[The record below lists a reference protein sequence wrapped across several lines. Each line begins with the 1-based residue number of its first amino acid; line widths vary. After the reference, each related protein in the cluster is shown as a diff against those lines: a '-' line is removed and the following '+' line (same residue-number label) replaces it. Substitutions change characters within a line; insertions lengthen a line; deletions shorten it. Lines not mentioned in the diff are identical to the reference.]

1 MHDPHPALR
10 AIVGESL
17 LPTGEGAAKRRMRG
31 VAIAAALVA
40 ISAAAVPLKIPPI
53 SYRHRTLAN
62 GLQVYSVEEHSA
74 PTVAIHVWY
83 HVGSKDDPSGRSGFA
98 HLFEHMMFK
107 STAHMKAEMM
117 DRLTEDVGGYNN
129 AQTGDDTTFYYEELP
144 SNYLQTLLWAEADRM
159 GSLNV
164 DEANFKSEREVVKE
178 EFRTSVL
185 AQPYGLFG
193 YDIDKDSFAVHPYK
207 RPTIGSIEDL
217 DSATLADVQKF
228 HATYY
233 RPDNATLV
241 VAGDFD
247 PQQLDSWIDK
257 YLGAVPKPDT
267 PIPRVDVKEPPRS
280 ASKTITE
287 TAPNVPLPAVALT
300 WLAPPRSSADRWP
313 LQIAAVILAQGESS
327 RLYQSLVYRQQI
339 AQDVG
344 AEADLREDAGIYVI
358 NATVASGKTVDAVKK
373 AIDAELRD
381 IEQKPVSEGEL
392 QKAKNQIITDQL
404 RRRETNDG
412 KAFAIGNAATL
423 LHDAAEVNNGL
434 KKLQA
439 VTAADVQRVM
449 DKYLK
454 NGKSLTIDYES
465 K

>member
-1 MHDPHPALR
+1 MRRLIFA
-10 AIVGESL
+10 SL
-17 LPTGEGAAKRRMRG
+17 
-31 VAIAAALVA
+31 IAAAT
-40 ISAAAVPLKIPPI
+40 ISAAPLTIPPI

-62 GLQVYSVEEHSA
+62 GLQVYSVEDHSA
-74 PTVAIHVWY
+74 PTVAIQVWY
-83 HVGSKDDPSGRSGFA
+83 HVGSKDDPPGRSGFA

-107 STAHMKAEMM
+107 STAHMKSEMM
-117 DRLTEDVGGYNN
+117 DRLTEDVGGFNN
-129 AQTGDDTTFYYEELP
+129 AQTGDDSTFYFEEVP

-159 GSLNV
+159 GSLSV

-185 AQPYGLFG
+185 AQPYGLFA
-193 YDIDKDSFAVHPYK
+193 YDIDKDSFALHPYR
-207 RPTIGSIEDL
+207 RPTIGSIEEL
-217 DSATLADVQKF
+217 DAATLADVQKF

-247 PQQLDSWIDK
+247 PAQLDAWVDK
-257 YLGAVPKPDT
+257 YFGPVPKPDL
-267 PIPRVDVKEPPRS
+267 PIPRVEVKEPPR
-280 ASKTITE
+280 AAAKTVTE

-300 WLAPPRSSADRWP
+300 WLAPPRTSADRYP
-313 LQIAAVILAQGESS
+313 LQIAATILAQGESS

-344 AEADLREDAGIYVI
+344 AEADLREDAGIFVI
-358 NATVASGKTVDAVKK
+358 NATVASGKTIEQVQR
-373 AIDAELRD
+373 AIDAELRH

-392 QKAKNQIITDQL
+392 EKAKNQIITEQL

-412 KAFAIGNAATL
+412 KAYFIGYDATV

-449 DKYLK
+449 DKYMK
-454 NGKSLTIDYES
+454 NGRPLTIDYVS